1 MAAKELARVRS
12 DFVGSVSKAVIK
24 SLLDDMLDDEI
35 LNDGEK
41 ESILEEN
48 SARADQARDLID
60 TVRKK
65 GDDASRKLIDR
76 IQNRDNALFSKLG
89 LSCEER
95 GSCDQAAPPAAEP
108 QKEEEWSTS
117 LIAVKESFWS
127 EKQNKE
133 NIYPAAKN
141 SIKSRV
147 ALLITNIE
155 FTDKRRN
162 RKGAERDEENMEKLL
177 TGLGYEVVKHTNLTA
192 KAIDAAIKKFS
203 EHPKLKETD
212 SVVVVIM
219 SHGKLGAVLGVDW
232 KEEISGDEKP
242 DEFPI
247 NNIYK
252 HLSSGEC
259 KALLDKPKIIIIQ
272 ACRGGEC
279 GSVLVSDDASAAECC
294 DDVRQPDPLPPADEE
309 NLDEDNVKF
318 VHSEK
323 DFISLLSS
331 TPDAVS
337 YRHSVKGSLL
347 IQFVVDVFNTYAHQD
362 HIHELFR
369 KTMQRFDGHAMQ
381 HKRQMPTI
389 DRCTIP
395 KHFYFFPGL

>member
-1 MAAKELARVRS
+1 MAELTRVRS

-24 SLLDDMLDDEI
+24 LLLDDMLDDAI

-48 SARADQARDLID
+48 PARADQARDLID
-60 TVRKK
+60 TVKKK
-65 GDDASRKLIDR
+65 GDDASRKFIER
-76 IQNRDNALFSKLG
+76 IKNRDNSLFSKLG
-89 LSCEER
+89 LSCEEQ
-95 GSCDQAAPPAAEP
+95 GSCDQPAPAAAEP
-108 QKEEEWSTS
+108 QKEEEWSDS
-117 LIAVKESFWS
+117 LIPVKESFWS
-127 EKQNKE
+127 EKQIKK
-133 NIYPAAKN
+133 NIYPAARN

-155 FTDKRRN
+155 FTDKSHNRR
-162 RKGAERDEENMEKLL
+162 GAEKDEENMEKLL

-203 EHPKLKETD
+203 EHPKLEETD

-232 KEEISGDEKP
+232 KKETSGDEKP

-247 NNIYK
+247 NDIYK
-252 HLSSGEC
+252 HLGPGKC

-279 GSVLVSDDASAAECC
+279 GSVLVSDDASAADCC
-294 DDVRQPDPLPPADEE
+294 DDVKQPDPFPPADEE
-309 NLDEDNVKF
+309 NLDEDNVKI

-347 IQFVVDVFNTYAHQD
+347 IQYVVDVFNTYAHQD

-369 KTMQRFDGHAMQ
+369 KIMERFEGLAIQ

-389 DRCTIP
+389 DRCTLT
-395 KHFYFFPGL
+395 KHFYFFPAL